1 MHDDI
6 FGDNSINSM
15 SFAMSK
21 LINEDHFYNIVYEAI
36 MRHPSYVILSD
47 SNLERKAQIINNMI
61 VFFEEKEDYEK
72 CYELFIIKKELE
84 ERC

>member
-6 FGDNSINSM
+6 FNEDGINSM

-21 LINEDHFYNIVYEAI
+21 LTDDDHFYNIVYEAI
-36 MRHPSYVILSD
+36 MRHPSYVILSE
-47 SNLERKAQIINNMI
+47 SNMDRKVQIITNMI
-61 VFFEEKEDYEK
+61 IFFEQKEDYEK
-72 CYELFIIKKELE
+72 CYELFNIKKELE